1 MPFISAK
8 GLTKVYGQGETAV
21 SALKGVSLTLERGD
35 FMGVM
40 GESGAGKSTLLALLG
55 ALDQPSEG
63 SLLVDELD
71 IFSLT
76 GEKQAD
82 FRNEY
87 LGFVF
92 QSFQLI
98 SYLTAQ
104 ENVMLPLSINPLKN
118 REKRAMARYALEKV
132 GLGDK
137 VERLPHQLSGGE
149 QERTAIARAIV
160 NDPPVLLADEPTGN
174 LDSDNGKRVMDLLA
188 GLNQEGQTIIM
199 VTHNPD
205 YGRYAG
211 KRLFLKDGRIIGPD
225 EGRRKH

>member
-1 MPFISAK
+1 MPFIIAK
-8 GLTKVYGQGETAV
+8 SLTKVYGRGETAV

-35 FMGVM
+35 FLGVM

-71 IFSLT
+71 IFSLP

-98 SYLTAQ
+98 YYLTAL

-137 VERLPHQLSGGE
+137 IERLPHQLSGGE

-174 LDSDNGKRVMDLLA
+174 LDSDNGKRVLDLLA

-199 VTHNPD
+199 VTHNPG

-211 KRLFLKDGRIIGPD
+211 KKLHLKDGRIIDPD
-225 EGRRKH
+225 